1 MPGPNCP
8 VVKNFKCGYC
18 KEMGHTIKHCPI
30 LQAKKQYQ
38 QKMLRQC
45 PQPKEESV
53 VPSKPKIN
61 RVKILSNHFG
71 LMEDESEMP
80 NSKPVENDTWPK
92 INMNRTLI
100 HQMPKSNPIK
110 VQTWAKIVQ
119 KPAPEPVTSVDMAF
133 GNIGNW
139 GDLE

>member
-8 VVKNFKCGYC
+8 IVKNFNCGYC
-18 KEMGHTIKHCPI
+18 KEKGHTIKHCPV

-53 VPSKPKIN
+53 KPKIN

-80 NSKPVENDTWPK
+80 NSKPVE
-92 INMNRTLI
+92 
-100 HQMPKSNPIK
+100 

-119 KPAPEPVTSVDMAF
+119 RSAPEPTPSVDMAF